1 LVGSP
6 ANMFSFSFISQ
17 ITNLPLVIAILIAH
31 ITQEGSIMKVISGVS
46 LTFFFAASDA
56 FSVTRSHATL
66 GIRSKR
72 LHSSSGNS
80 YVNAL
85 YSTKPEDSL
94 PADDLSPFNAT
105 ATTSES
111 EEAPPPSTKTSS
123 KEESLTFLQALG
135 AITGRGE
142 FASKSQKQAALLL
155 VTALEAE
162 NPTKEPALAD
172 SIQGRW
178 ELVYCSTQLFRSSP
192 FFMAGRAVC
201 QTESDRKQ
209 YDWFCD
215 MHRKALAI
223 SNIGAVRQ
231 IISSD
236 RLVSE
241 FEVKAGAIPF
251 LPDVIPIKYSGGIP
265 VTIDGAL
272 VSSADWTPTTDGHGF
287 ELYVDTVEV
296 KGSNVPGLRQLLD
309 SGVSLQ
315 SRKLA
320 EVMEKNIASYSTPR
334 VIFNTTYL
342 DERYRISR
350 DQDSSVFFYVK
361 TSFDSSLTNYSD
373 VDADLGLGRLL
384 EGFND
389 AVTRIYL

>member
-1 LVGSP
+1 
-6 ANMFSFSFISQ
+6 
-17 ITNLPLVIAILIAH
+17 
-31 ITQEGSIMKVISGVS
+31 MKVISGVS
-46 LTFFFAASDA
+46 MAMLFAASDA
-56 FSVTRSHATL
+56 FSVTRSYATVSV
-66 GIRSKR
+66 RSER
-72 LHSSSGNS
+72 LYSSSGDSYLNS
-80 YVNAL
+80 LN
-85 YSTKPEDSL
+85 STASEDSKKVEKEEGTAI
-94 PADDLSPFNAT
+94 PPSHCSPNNAT
-105 ATTSES
+105 ATTS
-111 EEAPPPSTKTSS
+111 S
-123 KEESLTFLQALG
+123 KEENLTFLQSLG

-142 FASKSQKQAALLL
+142 FASKNQKQAALVL

-178 ELVYCSTQLFRSSP
+178 ELVYSSTQLFRSSP

-215 MHRKALAI
+215 MHRKSLAI

-231 IISSD
+231 IISSN

-241 FEVKAGAIPF
+241 FEVKAGAVPF
-251 LPDVIPIKYSGGIP
+251 LSDFTPFKYSGGLP

-287 ELYVDTVEV
+287 ELYMDTVEV
-296 KGSNVPGLRQLLD
+296 KGSNLPGLRQLLD
-309 SGVSLQ
+309 SGLSLQ

-320 EVMEKNIASYSTPR
+320 EVLEKNIASYSTPR
-334 VIFNTTYL
+334 PIFKTTYL
-342 DERYRISR
+342 DNRYRISK
-350 DQDSSVFFYVK
+350 DQDGNVFFYVK

>member
-1 LVGSP
+1 
-6 ANMFSFSFISQ
+6 
-17 ITNLPLVIAILIAH
+17 
-31 ITQEGSIMKVISGVS
+31 MKVLSGVS
-46 LTFFFAASDA
+46 LALLFAASNP
-56 FSVTRSHATL
+56 FSVTRSHASVSV
-66 GIRSKR
+66 RSKR
-72 LHSSSGNS
+72 LYSSSGNS
-80 YVNAL
+80 YSNTL
-85 YSTKPEDSL
+85 NSTTPEDSTKVEKEEGTAL
-94 PADDLSPFNAT
+94 PAFDRSPNNAKT
-105 ATTSES
+105 ATKSES
-111 EEAPPPSTKTSS
+111 EDAPSPSAKTSS
-123 KEESLTFLQALG
+123 KEENLTFLQSLG

-142 FASKSQKQAALLL
+142 FASKNQKQAAL
-155 VTALEAE
+155 VVFAALEAE
-162 NPTKEPALAD
+162 NPTKEPASAD

-178 ELVYCSTQLFRSSP
+178 ELVYSSTQLFRSSP

-241 FEVKAGAIPF
+241 FEVKAGAVPF
-251 LPDVIPIKYSGGIP
+251 LSDVTPFKYSGGLPI
-265 VTIDGAL
+265 TLDGAL

-287 ELYVDTVEV
+287 ELYMDTVEV
-296 KGSNVPGLRQLLD
+296 KGSNLPGLRQLLD
-309 SGVSLQ
+309 SGLSIQ

-320 EVMEKNIASYSTPR
+320 EVLEKNIASYSTPR
-334 VIFNTTYL
+334 PIFKTTYL
-342 DERYRISR
+342 DELYRISR
-350 DQDSSVFFYVK
+350 DQDGHVFFYVK
-361 TSFDSSLTNYSD
+361 TSTDSSLTNYSD
-373 VDADLGLGRLL
+373 VDADLGLVRLL